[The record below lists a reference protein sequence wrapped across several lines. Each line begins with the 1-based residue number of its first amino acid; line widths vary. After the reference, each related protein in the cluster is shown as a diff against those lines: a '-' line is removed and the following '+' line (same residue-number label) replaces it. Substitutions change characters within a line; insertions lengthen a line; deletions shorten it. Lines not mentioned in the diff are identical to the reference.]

1 MDSLRHRQST
11 VVVLSVR
18 GRGLNV
24 GRQVL
29 RLLLGRGEGEE
40 GLFLR
45 RVIVVG
51 LDRSVAVSS
60 LDKDE
65 DEGGKNDNDGD
76 DDSWRS
82 G

>member
-51 LDRSVAVSS
+51 LD
-60 LDKDE
+60 KDE

-76 DDSWRS
+76 DDAWRS